1 MGRVKGLFPSG
12 MLHINDITIR
22 VGGRI
27 LLDQAT
33 AVVPR
38 GHKAALVGRNGSG
51 KTTLFRAIAGD
62 LALDA
67 GEINLPPRVRIGY
80 LRQDAPGDDT
90 SLLDVVLAADT
101 ERAALLAE
109 AETATDGH
117 RIAEIH
123 IRLSDIEAHSA
134 PARAA
139 AILAGL
145 GFYGDAQNAPC
156 SSLSGGM
163 RMRVALASLLFSQP
177 DLLLLDEPT
186 NHLDLEAS
194 LWLEGFLK
202 SYPNTILLI
211 SHDRDFL
218 NSIPDITI
226 HIEGER
232 LVCYK
237 GNYDQF
243 ERQRRERFERM
254 SALQAR
260 QMGERRRIQAFI
272 DRFRYKASKARQ
284 AQSRI
289 KMLERMEPIA
299 TVVEQGT
306 ISFDFLKPAPLSPP
320 LIALEKVKVGYGEKT
335 VLSNLDLRIDPDD
348 RIALLGANGNGKST
362 FIKLLASKLVPQ
374 SGTMMKPPKMKVGYF
389 AQHQTEELVPAFSA
403 FEQLRKLNP
412 MITEEK
418 LRGYLGR
425 FGFVQHAADTPI
437 SKLSGGEK
445 ARLLF
450 AIMGREAP
458 QVLLLDEPT
467 NHLDVDS
474 REALVQAI
482 NAYEGAVILV
492 SHDAHLIE
500 MCADTLWI
508 VENGSC
514 HPFDGDMD
522 DYRRLLM
529 LQRREERA
537 SMRGEKPA
545 TEGANRK
552 DERKL
557 SADARAALAPFRRA
571 AKEAEEQV
579 VALSRWKEKIAA
591 KLADPELYE
600 NATLVEITRLQK
612 EAAELD
618 RRITEAEDTWM
629 KAEEILERARSQ
641 EE

>member
-1 MGRVKGLFPSG
+1 
-12 MLHINDITIR
+12 MLHINDITLR

-27 LLDQAT
+27 LLEGAT

-38 GHKAALVGRNGSG
+38 GHKVALVGRNGSG
-51 KTTLFRAIAGD
+51 KTTLFKAIAGD
-62 LALDA
+62 FSIET
-67 GEINLPPRVRIGY
+67 GTINLPPRTRIGY
-80 LRQDAPGDDT
+80 LKQDAPEGNI

-101 ERAALLAE
+101 ERASLLEE
-109 AETATDGH
+109 AETAQDPH

-123 IRLSDIEAHSA
+123 TRLADIEAHSA

-145 GFYGDAQNAPC
+145 GFHAEMQQVPC
-156 SSLSGGM
+156 ASLSGGM
-163 RMRVALASLLFSQP
+163 RMRVALAALLFSQP

-186 NHLDLEAS
+186 NHLDLEAA

-202 SYPNTILLI
+202 TYPNTILLI

-218 NSIPDITI
+218 NSIPDMTI
-226 HIEGER
+226 HLEGEK
-232 LVCYK
+232 LVSYK

-254 SALQAR
+254 SAMQGR
-260 QMGERRRIQAFI
+260 QMDERRRIQAFI

-289 KMLERMEPIA
+289 KMLEKMEPIA
-299 TVVEQGT
+299 TVVEQHT
-306 ISFDFLKPAPLSPP
+306 ISFDFLKPTPFSPP
-320 LIALEKVKVGYGEKT
+320 LIALEKASVGYGEKT
-335 VLSNLDLRIDPDD
+335 ILSGLDLRIDPDD

-362 FIKLLASKLVPQ
+362 FIKMLAGKLGLQ
-374 SGTMMKPPKMKVGYF
+374 SGSLRRPSKMKIGYF
-389 AQHQTEELVPAFSA
+389 AQHQTEELTPSLSA
-403 FEQLRKLNP
+403 FQQIRKLDP
-412 MITEEK
+412 MVTEEK
-418 LRGYLGR
+418 IRAYLGR
-425 FGFVQHAADTPI
+425 FGFAQNAAETPI
-437 SKLSGGEK
+437 EKLSGGEK

-450 AIMGREAP
+450 ALMGREAP

-474 REALVQAI
+474 REALIQAI

-508 VENGSC
+508 VENGTC
-514 HPFDGDMD
+514 HPFEGDME

-537 SMRGEKPA
+537 ALREGREAGKGEGNA
-545 TEGANRK
+545 EGQNRR
-552 DERKL
+552 EQRKL
-557 SADARAALAPFRRA
+557 SAGARAALAPFRKA
-571 AKEAEEQV
+571 ARQAEEQV
-579 VALSRWKEKIAA
+579 VALSRAKEKIAG
-591 KLADPELYE
+591 KLADPALYE
-600 NATLVEITRLQK
+600 RATPEEIAAIQK
-612 EAAELD
+612 EAADLD
-618 RRITEAEDTWM
+618 RKITEAEDLWM
-629 KAEEILERARSQ
+629 AAEERLQAATQTS
-641 EE
+641 